1 MYVIKIF
8 VYDSNMKVTFL
19 DAFRKPLPPIIEGQ
33 HVENELDQNMRF
45 YRESELRQIC
55 KEARQLRLSATDI
68 TVAMQEVNLYLAQ
81 LKNIAV
87 EVREVKL

>member
-1 MYVIKIF
+1 
-8 VYDSNMKVTFL
+8 
-19 DAFRKPLPPIIEGQ
+19 
-33 HVENELDQNMRF
+33 MRF
-45 YRESELRQIC
+45 YRESELRQIS

-87 EVREVKL
+87 EVRE